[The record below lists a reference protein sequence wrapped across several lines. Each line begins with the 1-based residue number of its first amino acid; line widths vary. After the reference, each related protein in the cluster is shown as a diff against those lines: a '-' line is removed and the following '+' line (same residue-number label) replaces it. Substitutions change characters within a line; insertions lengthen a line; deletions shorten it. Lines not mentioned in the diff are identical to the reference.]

1 MSTSTYE
8 RLRVLFSDT
17 LGKPR
22 GKYVPWREGQSGVA
36 RFCRSLY
43 GVTFERELIPFP
55 GACVLENLPDLEV
68 QYRAEDVRG
77 GWDAGTRVVLGDQF
91 DNLGAPLALDPRG
104 ALKRAIADWQ
114 ALGYTPMVG
123 IELEAYAF
131 VEQADGS
138 LVPYGRQGSHVYDT
152 GAFADPL
159 GVMDAIWDK
168 AAEAG
173 FQIDS
178 MNTEYDAFQWELTL
192 RYDEALRATDDI
204 FLFRLLARE
213 EASRHGVV
221 LTFMPKP
228 IADSGGSG
236 VHINFSLRDA
246 QGRNAFAGGVEGN
259 ALMRGCVAG
268 LMQHHAALAGL
279 VAPTAQS
286 YQRLQPASLSGY
298 WQNWAVDHRG
308 VTVRVSPETGEGA
321 RIEHRMPDAGANP
334 YTTVAAILQAARLG
348 VTQGYPLQA
357 AEQGDCL
364 EHNDAKQG
372 VAENLAGALDAL
384 EADAALVQAVG
395 AELVANH
402 LAAKRYEAEKTADLD
417 GEALRDF
424 YIRHI

>member
-1 MSTSTYE
+1 MAIPQYE

-17 LGKPR
+17 LGKAR
-22 GKYVPWREGQSGVA
+22 GKYVPWRAGQDGAA

-43 GVTFERELIPFP
+43 GVTFERELVPFP
-55 GACVLENLPDLEV
+55 GSCVLENLPDLEV
-68 QYRAEDVRG
+68 QYRAQDVRD

-91 DNLGAPLALDPRG
+91 DNHSKPLGLDPRG
-104 ALKRAIADWQ
+104 ALKRAIAEWQ

-168 AAEAG
+168 AAAAG

-192 RYDEALRATDDI
+192 RYDEALRAVDDI
-204 FLFRLLARE
+204 FLFRVLARE
-213 EASRHGVV
+213 EAIRHGVV

-228 IADSGGSG
+228 ILESGGSG
-236 VHINFSLRDA
+236 LHVNFSLRDA
-246 QGRNAFAGGVEGN
+246 QGQNAFAGGVEGN

-268 LMQHHAALAGL
+268 LMHHHQGLAGL

-286 YQRLQPASLSGY
+286 YLRLQPASLSGY

-308 VTVRVSPETGEGA
+308 RHSPSRTPGV
-321 RIEHRMPDAGANP
+321 HPK
-334 YTTVAAILQAARLG
+334 LCAARRG
-348 VTQGYPLQA
+348 
-357 AEQGDCL
+357 
-364 EHNDAKQG
+364 N
-372 VAENLAGALDAL
+372 
-384 EADAALVQAVG
+384 
-395 AELVANH
+395 
-402 LAAKRYEAEKTADLD
+402 R
-417 GEALRDF
+417 
-424 YIRHI
+424 